1 MAIRIIY
8 KKLNLIMS
16 YYHFLK
22 KLCSD
27 LSLSS
32 INCIY
37 LVGCFFIIIVSSIF
51 TKSLLIFVMYTFV
64 VTPLLLSF
72 QIKVSFSSRK
82 ISLFR
87 KKHAVPLLKED
98 LIGFIGFWFAQL
110 LLHRYM
116 IFFFLMSL
124 YKTANWDLAIVVN
137 LFLTI
142 LAFFILLP
150 EVRVHITRKYGGHAL
165 RLLGY
170 NATIKAILIIVEA
183 AVPPLIIGGF
193 GLALHGSVKTKAAEK
208 LAEIEAAK
216 ALSLAKIQS
225 ETAID
230 VAKING
236 DSLVSI
242 EVQKG
247 KNELIKINKIGMDKK
262 IEDAKLANI
271 FLKNIEIIGQ
281 DKKPKS

>member
-37 LVGCFFIIIVSSIF
+37 LVGCFFIIIASSIF
-51 TKSLLIFVMYTFV
+51 TKSLLIFVMYAFV

-116 IFFFLMSL
+116 IFFFF
-124 YKTANWDLAIVVN
+124 NV
-137 LFLTI
+137 
-142 LAFFILLP
+142 
-150 EVRVHITRKYGGHAL
+150 
-165 RLLGY
+165 
-170 NATIKAILIIVEA
+170 
-183 AVPPLIIGGF
+183 
-193 GLALHGSVKTKAAEK
+193 
-208 LAEIEAAK
+208 
-216 ALSLAKIQS
+216 
-225 ETAID
+225 
-230 VAKING
+230 
-236 DSLVSI
+236 LV
-242 EVQKG
+242 
-247 KNELIKINKIGMDKK
+247 
-262 IEDAKLANI
+262 
-271 FLKNIEIIGQ
+271 
-281 DKKPKS
+281 